1 VLSAAVTA
9 APDLAAFVEGVKL
22 GLFAAFLAIS
32 ALLVLATVRRLL
44 SV

>member
-1 VLSAAVTA
+1 VTA
-9 APDLAAFVEGVKL
+9 APDLDAFLGGVEL

-32 ALLVLATVRRLL
+32 ALLVLSTVRRLL